1 MNEKL
6 KKIFIPI
13 LALLSSFGIV
23 GMTMGF
29 FTVHAGPFCHGLGTA
44 GLIKK
49 APATITK
56 SDATSL
62 GNVENRK
69 YTVLELFRGG
79 SDYSI
84 PFGETDGNWFRAE
97 NKTMSEGVKEL
108 TEDQKKRFE
117 EQGKSG
123 YCLFNEPTIWFQSIS
138 ENVIGL
144 IADFINWIT
153 SFYFDSHFICDPEK
167 TDKGDL
173 KGCLDLLGA
182 IGGKSQGDAKGGLIG
197 RLSRGIYF
205 PLLAMAFTTVGVWL
219 LYKGIIKREFRSSLQ
234 GIIWSFFALFL
245 GIATAVKPWW
255 VARAPFYVN
264 QIITGCVINVLS
276 GGTCDGDP
284 EALKNEKTDQSCV
297 AYADGKVLP
306 EQASQLALSGAA
318 CGIVKGFTLDRW
330 AMQQFGYD
338 WNDLYTKNPPEGAN
352 LYPADKLQ
360 GSPDD
365 YCVNLKSPTSA
376 NQMKNNPNTN
386 SVPVCHIALA
396 YMADSTTG
404 NWFTTATESKD
415 KDGKKD
421 EKNPLTKRLLV
432 VATAAKDE
440 KMWSAMIGNNRDF
453 FAIGGIIAALA
464 AAFSFIPVSLMG
476 MAYNLTATVLMALA
490 PIFCLFAIHPGRGRK
505 IFLGWLETVVSTIL
519 KFFAIGMLIL
529 IMLTI
534 YQAVF
539 ANIRGTVMI
548 MVVTI
553 ILAFTFSMYRK
564 EITNLIGA
572 TNMGGVK
579 VANKMGQAM
588 DKVKDSAIDKAKT
601 GRDVLVGG
609 AAGGIIEQLKNN
621 KERKKMEGEE
631 DKKKEPLPKGVWAKT
646 KEITKRGAKA
656 VASPIGTVAVG
667 GARGMAHA
675 AMINAKRGNGFI
687 ANAART
693 GSQLNNKHQK
703 AVDDMKRQEIES
715 VRHQDMIDSVG
726 ALSEKMAEQLQNQK
740 VAIDQSLLIDKIDDR
755 AENVSNE
762 PIKDV
767 LEDLKSDV
775 INAKPETIHKVEGEV
790 AAKLEI
796 AKNIDNDLT
805 AYNNKQHLGVD
816 KWVNNEALKG
826 KEIIENNV
834 EEMKKGL
841 SKRNDMNPEEI
852 EKVISAYREKAN
864 SDLSENINKLKDQFK
879 MKTIKNPRGNTMRSK
894 VESIDLNGI
903 RDIQD
908 NINSSH
914 EWHYT
919 VHDIITELRKQQ
931 FENNNNDENE

>member
-84 PFGETDGNWFRAE
+84 PFGENDGDWFRAE
-97 NKTMSEGVKEL
+97 NKTISEGVKEL
-108 TEDQKKRFE
+108 TEDQKKRLE

-153 SFYFDSHFICDPEK
+153 SFYFDSHFICDPDK

-173 KGCLDLLGA
+173 KGCLDLLGT

-205 PLLAMAFTTVGVWL
+205 PLLAIAFTTVGVWL

-255 VARAPFYVN
+255 VARAPFYAN

-330 AMQQFGYD
+330 ALQQFGYD

-365 YCVNLKSPTSA
+365 YCVNLKSSTSA

-404 NWFTTATESKD
+404 NWFTSGPQK
-415 KDGKKD
+415 GVS
-421 EKNPLTKRLLV
+421 KRLLV

-440 KMWSAMIGNNRDF
+440 KMWSAMIGNNRDY

-464 AAFSFIPVSLMG
+464 AGFSFIPVSLMG

-539 ANIRGTVMI
+539 ANIRGGVMI

-588 DKVKDSAIDKAKT
+588 DKMKDSAIDKAKT
-601 GRDVLVGG
+601 GRDVLIGG

-621 KERKKMEGEE
+621 KERKKMAGEE

-740 VAIDQSLLIDKIDDR
+740 LAFDQTRLIDKIDDK
-755 AENVSNE
+755 AENVSSE

-767 LEDLKSDV
+767 LETLKSDV

-790 AAKLEI
+790 QAKLEI
-796 AKNIDNDLT
+796 AKDIDKDLT
-805 AYNNKQHLGVD
+805 NYSNKQHIGIEKWAKDEERKGQVD
-816 KWVNNEALKG
+816 
-826 KEIIENNV
+826 IENKV
-834 EEMKKGL
+834 EEIKETMTKANH
-841 SKRNDMNPEEI
+841 SPEEI
-852 EKVISAYREKAN
+852 EKVIQNYRNNANEK
-864 SDLSENINKLKDQFK
+864 LTKNIDNLKSQFK
-879 MKTIKNPRGNTMRSK
+879 LQTVKNDKGHVLRSK
-894 VESIDLNGI
+894 VESVDLNAIKDIKDDIKESINGI
-903 RDIQD
+903 DVNRLIEESL
-908 NINSSH
+908 N
-914 EWHYT
+914 
-919 VHDIITELRKQQ
+919 RK
-931 FENNNNDENE
+931 DEKEE

>member
-1 MNEKL
+1 MNGKL
-6 KKIFIPI
+6 KNIFIPI

-49 APATITK
+49 VPATVTK

-69 YTVLELFRGG
+69 YTVLELFRNG

-153 SFYFDSHFICDPEK
+153 SFYFDSHFICDPDK

-205 PLLAMAFTTVGVWL
+205 PLLEMAFTTVGVWL

-284 EALKNEKTDQSCV
+284 TALKSDSTDQSCV
-297 AYADGKVLP
+297 SYADGKVKP

-330 AMQQFGYD
+330 ALQQFGYD

-365 YCVNLKSPTSA
+365 YCVNLKSSSSA
-376 NQMKNNPNTN
+376 NQLKNNPNTN

-404 NWFTTATESKD
+404 NWFTSGPQK
-415 KDGKKD
+415 GVS
-421 EKNPLTKRLLV
+421 KRLLV

-440 KMWSAMIGNNRDF
+440 KMWSAMIGNNRDY

-464 AAFSFIPVSLMG
+464 AGFSFIPVSLMG

-505 IFLGWLETVVSTIL
+505 IFLGWLESVVSTIL

-539 ANIRGTVMI
+539 ANIRGGVMI

-588 DKVKDSAIDKAKT
+588 EKAKDSAIDKAKT
-601 GRDVLVGG
+601 GRDVIVGG
-609 AAGGIIEQLKNN
+609 
-621 KERKKMEGEE
+621 
-631 DKKKEPLPKGVWAKT
+631 
-646 KEITKRGAKA
+646 
-656 VASPIGTVAVG
+656 AVG
-667 GARGMAHA
+667 GAIENLKNAKEKRKLAGETEDKKPLSKNLLVRTGQRIKRGTQAVGNTIGTAASGSASGMAHA

-687 ANAART
+687 ANATRT
-693 GSQLNNKHQK
+693 ASQLNNKHEK
-703 AVDDMKRQEIES
+703 AVDEMKRQEIDS

-726 ALSEKMAEQLQNQK
+726 ALSEKMTEQLQNQK

-767 LEDLKSDV
+767 LENLKSDV
-775 INAKPETIHKVEGEV
+775 INSKPETIHKVEGEV

-805 AYNNKQHLGVD
+805 TYNNKQHLGVD
-816 KWVNNEALKG
+816 KWVNNESIKG

-841 SKRNDMNPEEI
+841 SRRNDMNPEEI

-864 SDLSENINKLKDQFK
+864 SDLSENINNLKDQFK
-879 MKTIKNPRGNTMRSK
+879 IKTIKNPRGNTMRSK
-894 VESIDLNGI
+894 VESIDLNEI
-903 RDIQD
+903 KNIQD
-908 NINSSH
+908 NINSTH
-914 EWHYT
+914 EWAST
-919 VHDIITELRKQQ
+919 VNGIITELRKQQ
-931 FENNNNDENE
+931 AENNNNNENE